1 MLIGPF
7 SRGGKSRVPVLAA
20 DHDFGDEKLIPFT
33 IFVPEHNKI
42 HMYFT
47 NSRVTSDF
55 IVDCLQDFLNNGENF
70 PKVKT
75 LLINQD
81 NGPENN
87 SRRTQFMKRL
97 TEFSDKFQMNIQLAY
112 YPPYH
117 SKYNPAERVW
127 GALENKWNGSLLDSV
142 ETVLKFSENMT
153 WNGHHPVLIK
163 LVEKTYETGKK
174 LTKKVMKKLEKRL
187 KRLPN
192 LAKWFVR
199 IEPIAT

>member
-87 SRRTQFMKRL
+87 SRRTQFMKR
-97 TEFSDKFQMNIQLAY
+97 
-112 YPPYH
+112 
-117 SKYNPAERVW
+117 
-127 GALENKWNGSLLDSV
+127 
-142 ETVLKFSENMT
+142 
-153 WNGHHPVLIK
+153 
-163 LVEKTYETGKK
+163 
-174 LTKKVMKKLEKRL
+174 
-187 KRLPN
+187 
-192 LAKWFVR
+192 
-199 IEPIAT
+199 